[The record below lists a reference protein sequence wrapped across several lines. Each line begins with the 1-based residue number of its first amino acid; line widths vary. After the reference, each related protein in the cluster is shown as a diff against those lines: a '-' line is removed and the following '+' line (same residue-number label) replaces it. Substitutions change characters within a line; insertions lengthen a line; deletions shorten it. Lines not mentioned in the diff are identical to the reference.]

1 MSISMTNGRRAKQGR
16 EFRGR
21 TAGVFRFVEYLFYIA
36 VAGALSIVG
45 AIIFGN
51 AVYTFISGFQDE
63 GVGSTVLALLDQLLL
78 VFIVAELIHTLRA
91 VINDRV
97 LMAEPFLIVGIVA
110 SIRRLI
116 VVTAEVPRF
125 IGTEKFASLMLEIGI
140 LVGGV
145 LALGFTVFLLRHT
158 EHPEPRPSGES
169 ETTQ

>member
-1 MSISMTNGRRAKQGR
+1 MAVANGRRERQGR

-21 TAGVFRFVEYLFYIA
+21 AAGTFRYVEYLFYIA

-51 AVYTFISGFQDE
+51 AVYTFITGLEEE
-63 GVGSTVLALLDQLLL
+63 GVGSAVLTLLDQLLL
-78 VFIVAELIHTLRA
+78 VFIVAELIHTVRA
-91 VINDRV
+91 VITDRV

-125 IGTEKFASLMLEIGI
+125 IATDKFADLMLEIGI
-140 LVGGV
+140 LVGGI

-169 ETTQ
+169 DQVR